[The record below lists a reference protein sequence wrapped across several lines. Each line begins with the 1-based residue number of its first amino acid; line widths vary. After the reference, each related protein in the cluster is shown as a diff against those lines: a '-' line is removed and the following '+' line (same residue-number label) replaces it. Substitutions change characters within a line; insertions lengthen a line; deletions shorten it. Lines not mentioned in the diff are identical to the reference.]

1 MKLSEQKLRQIIRE
15 ELNSTSTVS
24 EVAPVIAAVAR
35 QAAAGAVAD
44 KLSDPIANPP
54 IVPPAPQDVVDLITA
69 SADAYDADD
78 NEDHVTEGYMK
89 ETKEI
94 LESAMS
100 KIVTQVATDAA
111 ADAVKKKIVG

>member
-44 KLSDPIANPP
+44 KLSEMYKESK
-54 IVPPAPQDVVDLITA
+54 VPAPQDVVDLITA